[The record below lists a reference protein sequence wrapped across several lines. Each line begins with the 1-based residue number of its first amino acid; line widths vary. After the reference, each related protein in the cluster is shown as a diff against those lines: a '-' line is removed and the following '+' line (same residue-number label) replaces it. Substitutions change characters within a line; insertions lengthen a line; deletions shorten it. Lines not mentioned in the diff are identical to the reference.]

1 MGQWVYVC
9 GKFKFIE
16 DAEKSSFKKLIRVI
30 NIRPEAE
37 WSNHEQVES
46 RIEIYTGGP
55 NPCLLKK
62 IGMICG

>member
-16 DAEKSSFKKLIRVI
+16 DGEKSSLKKLIKVI

-46 RIEIYTGGP
+46 YIEIYTGGP
-55 NPCLLKK
+55 NSCLLKK
-62 IGMICG
+62 IEMICG